1 MKEYIAS
8 TAFHIP
14 SWGWLACA
22 FGENGLALT
31 KLFFDNQAQAHTA
44 LVAEISELLPQ
55 RVLMTAKQKD
65 IAYWH
70 EVFLSFFAGGDTARN
85 PDIIPLDN
93 RHWTPFRRKVYLT
106 LRQTVKWGEQIS
118 YGDLAL
124 RAGHPGAARA
134 VGSAMAQNR
143 HSPFIPCHR
152 VLGAQETPRRLFR
165 PGWLNTETAPL
176 GFRKTISLSMT
187 KLNLTTQFKQI
198 ETLNY
203 SAYPSIDQPSHVLV
217 TP

>member
-1 MKEYIAS
+1 MKEYIAP

-14 SWGWLACA
+14 SWRWLACA

-44 LVAEISELLPQ
+44 LVTEISELLPQ
-55 RVLMTAKQKD
+55 SVLRTAKQTE
-65 IAYWH
+65 IEYWQQA
-70 EVFLSFFAGGDTARN
+70 FSSFFAGGDTARN
-85 PDIIPLDN
+85 PEIVPLDD

-106 LRQTVKWGEQIS
+106 LRQTVKWGEQIT

-152 VLGAQETPRRLFR
+152 VLGSQGHLGGFSAPGGLILKRRLLDF
-165 PGWLNTETAPL
+165 EKQSPL
-176 GFRKTISLSMT
+176 ASE
-187 KLNLTTQFKQI
+187 N
-198 ETLNY
+198 
-203 SAYPSIDQPSHVLV
+203 
-217 TP
+217 